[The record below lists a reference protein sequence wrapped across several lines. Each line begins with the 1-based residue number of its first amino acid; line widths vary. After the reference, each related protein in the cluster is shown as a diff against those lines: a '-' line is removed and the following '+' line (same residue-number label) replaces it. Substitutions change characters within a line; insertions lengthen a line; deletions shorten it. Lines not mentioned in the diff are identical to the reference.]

1 MHECDDG
8 HFAGSASVATN
19 TRSASASRLSV
30 TSSVNKTLQAFD
42 WNEPVLPMRLGQ
54 VERRSH
60 DYPRDGTTPLVAGLN
75 SKSGKVISEFHRRSG
90 RHSSVSCSTR
100 STPACRDS
108 RTHETPAI
116 HRWLA
121 RHSRVHLHFTPTGSS
136 WMDLVER
143 WFAALTKKELRRV
156 IESLTQDTLAAH
168 RYSADRGSVKGISSV
183 RTRLAGHWT
192 AQARASSLGGRHTR
206 MAFRRCALL
215 TDLRPL

>member
-30 TSSVNKTLQAFD
+30 IPSANKTLQTFD
-42 WNEPVLPMRLGQ
+42 WNEPVLPMQPGQ

-60 DYPRDGTTPLVAGLN
+60 DDPRDGTTTLVAGLN
-75 SKSGKVISEFHRRSG
+75 SKSGKVTSEFHRRSG
-90 RHSSVSCSTR
+90 RDRSVSCSTR

-121 RHSRVHLHFTPTGSS
+121 RHSRVHLHFAPTGSS
-136 WMDLVER
+136 WTDLVER
-143 WFAALTKKELRRV
+143 RFAAVTKKELSRV
-156 IESLTQDTLAAH
+156 IDSLAQDTLAAQK
-168 RYSADRGSVKGISSV
+168 YSADRGSVKGIPSAS
-183 RTRLAGHWT
+183 AGDT
-192 AQARASSLGGRHTR
+192 
-206 MAFRRCALL
+206 
-215 TDLRPL
+215 